1 MNKGLLLSGSFV
13 ILFSVG
19 FGCLRDKDCLARIGV
34 TKLAFVFQRRL
45 CIGVARGHCL

>member
-1 MNKGLLLSGSFV
+1 MNKGLLLSGSSV

-19 FGCLRDKDCLARIGV
+19 FGCLRDKGCLARIGV
-34 TKLAFVFQRRL
+34 TKLFQRRL